1 MTTIA
6 TKDREIFTLEIFT
19 LEVFD
24 QEYSF
29 FYGLIQNCAM
39 AA

>member
-6 TKDREIFTLEIFT
+6 TKDREIFT